1 MVFSNTKRGRQTV
14 QCCVVTGICGAD
26 LPFPARSRLLVYLAQ
41 HVGAHATLGWM
52 FGASLRPGRTP
63 LCTEFASWGHWR
75 MTPQLVWYTQQVT
88 RVWMAFFADVA
99 AVSLALFAAASPAAW
114 MLFSSVLGPLLTA
127 ALFVVEN
134 LARRRYLPP
143 DNRMGLMAT

>member
-1 MVFSNTKRGRQTV
+1 
-14 QCCVVTGICGAD
+14 
-26 LPFPARSRLLVYLAQ
+26 
-41 HVGAHATLGWM
+41 
-52 FGASLRPGRTP
+52 
-63 LCTEFASWGHWR
+63 
-75 MTPQLVWYTQQVT
+75 
-88 RVWMAFFADVA
+88 VA

-143 DNRMGLMAT
+143 DNRMGLMATWRAIQARARSQGKPAPQVCPPSSPPFPSTPFPPRNPAEPDEPTRPRAERPRP